1 MNSVVANDERLI
13 NTTSRVLF
21 FPLFIV
27 IVFFSTTRHKLGRLC
42 KELVEKQESRLP
54 NALLLLFSFPISA
67 IRAVHVG
74 ENSFT
79 LVSVTK
85 LSRSK
90 IIRSPF
96 LQAALV
102 MISIEAIA
110 SSSPRSGAINSISRR
125 FIIMQQRGIKQN
137 NQKFSF
143 RSLSLFRRH
152 YRDGCYF
159 YSNCRVARSSSY
171 LSFPHATWT

>member
-1 MNSVVANDERLI
+1 MQRAGRKIGISAPEC
-13 NTTSRVLF
+13 SSSSFF
-21 FPLFIV
+21 FPV
-27 IVFFSTTRHKLGRLC
+27 
-42 KELVEKQESRLP
+42 
-54 NALLLLFSFPISA
+54 SA